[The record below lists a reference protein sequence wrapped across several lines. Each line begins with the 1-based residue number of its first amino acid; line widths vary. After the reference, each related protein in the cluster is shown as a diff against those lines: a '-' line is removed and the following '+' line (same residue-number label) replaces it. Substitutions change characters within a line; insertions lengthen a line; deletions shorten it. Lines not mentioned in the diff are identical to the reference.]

1 MSGERL
7 DRRNFFRHGL
17 RSLARTVA
25 DSVSSDTSPAGASAA
40 ATDGRPFRR
49 LRPPGALLEPT
60 FLEACTR
67 CDACFDACPV
77 DAIVPVPEGH
87 LDAGTPRILAAET
100 ACTVCSSLACTQVCE
115 PGALLPLQ
123 SPQEIEMGLARVD
136 PQHCV
141 THHGQ
146 ACDACVTICPTQ
158 PPALG
163 LVDGHPSVQ
172 ASLCIGCGLC
182 EQLCP
187 VYPKAIQVEE
197 PAREAALAAATRAK
211 LESQASR
218 DDAGRVE
225 SAPQPSEEK
234 RRTRRRV
241 EPIAETVDEAKLPPS
256 TVPRPLAAFLLVAG
270 PLFALLGVFGW
281 LMLIMG
287 APVAQPLELKL
298 GALLADLAL
307 CLLFIVPHS
316 LFARG
321 LGRRWLNIPFGPC
334 GERPLYVFV
343 AGTTLTLL
351 AYLWQ
356 SSGPVLWAAD
366 GVVALVLRA
375 IQFGGLVLAAWAA
388 FVVGGAQ
395 MLGLPHL
402 RALSLG
408 RKEPSAELV
417 ALPPYSLLRQPLNL
431 GILIALASMP
441 QVTLDRLLLA
451 IVFAVWILFVAPY
464 EERDAEMQFGEGYTV
479 YRDRTPRWMPR
490 RKPPTA

>member
-49 LRPPGALLEPT
+49 LRPPGALLEPA

-163 LVDGHPSVQ
+163 L
-172 ASLCIGCGLC
+172 
-182 EQLCP
+182 
-187 VYPKAIQVEE
+187 
-197 PAREAALAAATRAK
+197 
-211 LESQASR
+211 
-218 DDAGRVE
+218 
-225 SAPQPSEEK
+225 
-234 RRTRRRV
+234 
-241 EPIAETVDEAKLPPS
+241 
-256 TVPRPLAAFLLVAG
+256 LAAFATGLLAF
-270 PLFALLGVFGW
+270 PFGKT
-281 LMLIMG
+281 
-287 APVAQPLELKL
+287 VLELL
-298 GALLADLAL
+298 RVRDPA
-307 CLLFIVPHS
+307 
-316 LFARG
+316 ARG
-321 LGRRWLNIPFGPC
+321 L
-334 GERPLYVFV
+334 
-343 AGTTLTLL
+343 
-351 AYLWQ
+351 
-356 SSGPVLWAAD
+356 
-366 GVVALVLRA
+366 
-375 IQFGGLVLAAWAA
+375 
-388 FVVGGAQ
+388 
-395 MLGLPHL
+395 
-402 RALSLG
+402 
-408 RKEPSAELV
+408 
-417 ALPPYSLLRQPLNL
+417 
-431 GILIALASMP
+431 ALAGAAHGGG
-441 QVTLDRLLLA
+441 LLA
-451 IVFAVWILFVAPY
+451 ISDEPEAFPFAALGMNLFGACAVTLVSVPPVA
-464 EERDAEMQFGEGYTV
+464 RLLRAVAGM
-479 YRDRTPRWMPR
+479 
-490 RKPPTA
+490 